1 MRAFE
6 VESLLMKLR
15 HIYNELVEVEV
26 NARYVE
32 PSNVLNSIILAKFEI
47 MNAITMLN
55 EVEVR

>member
-1 MRAFE
+1 LRAFE